1 MNSTSSTG
9 PTSSTGSTG
18 PLRIAVVGAGGIGGY
33 FGGRLALAGH
43 DVAFVARGAHLEAL
57 RRDGLAVKSVAGDF
71 TVPSARAT
79 DDTAEIGEVD
89 YVLLCVKTW
98 QLAAVI
104 DALPPLLGT
113 GTAVVTLQNGVE
125 APAEVARAI
134 GRDAVLPGTAK
145 IIAHLDGPGRVR
157 HLGGPGLLAFAEW
170 DNRPTGR
177 VARLQAA
184 LDAADGVTAVVSE
197 DIWAELWAKFL
208 FVVPPGG
215 LGAVTDVPFGLLRTR
230 PGTRQL
236 LVAAM
241 TEIRQVAQAMDVELP
256 DDVVPTS
263 MAFLDQQPAAGT
275 TSLHRDLVAGLPSE
289 LEALT
294 GAVVRIGER
303 TGTATPVNSV
313 LYEVLRL
320 REEASRSTS

>member
-1 MNSTSSTG
+1 MSATNPLKITVIGTG
-9 PTSSTGSTG
+9 G
-18 PLRIAVVGAGGIGGY
+18 VGGY

-43 DVAFVARGAHLEAL
+43 DVAFVARGPHLEAL
-57 RRDGLAVKSVAGDF
+57 RRDGLTVESVAGDF
-71 TVPSARAT
+71 TVSPARAT

-98 QLAAVI
+98 QLPSAV

-125 APAEVARAI
+125 APAEVAEAI

-145 IIAHLDGPGRVR
+145 IIAQLDGPGRVR
-157 HLGGPGLLAFAEW
+157 HAGGPGLLSFAEW
-170 DNRPTGR
+170 DNRPTDR
-177 VARLQAA
+177 VARLRAA
-184 LDAADGVTAVVSE
+184 LDATDGVTAVVSD

-215 LGAVTDVPFGLLRTR
+215 LGAVTDVPFGVLRTR

-241 TEIRQVAQAMDVELP
+241 TEIRQVALATDVKLP
-256 DDVVPTS
+256 DDAVATA
-263 MAFLDQQPAAGT
+263 MAFLDQQPATGT

-294 GAVVRIGER
+294 GAVVRIGGR
-303 TGTATPVNSV
+303 TGTPTPVNSV

-320 REEASRSTS
+320 REEASQGT